1 MFYDDSIYYSP
12 SNNTKIRE
20 IMKHVVEYMD
30 SVRNEYSN
38 KTIKLE
44 EFQDSLE
51 LRKKVDE
58 EENVGIAFKDDLKVK
73 LI

>member
-1 MFYDDSIYYSP
+1 
-12 SNNTKIRE
+12 
-20 IMKHVVEYMD
+20 MKHVVEYMD